1 MPLTITPDQEPETP
15 APVEQPAATE
25 PQLDVKTPAPVEQPG
40 ATEPQPDV
48 NRDTETFMVVL
59 PLRYAYW
66 LRHRAD
72 LFGDKPE
79 AHVERI
85 LREYKAQYDQ
95 SPASTGR
102 LAPPEKGETAVTFRR
117 Q

>member
-1 MPLTITPDQEPETP
+1 MPLTITPDQEPEAP
-15 APVEQPAATE
+15 APVEQPAAPE
-25 PQLDVKTPAPVEQPG
+25 PQLDVNP
-40 ATEPQPDV
+40 
-48 NRDTETFMVVL
+48 DTETFMVVL

>member
-1 MPLTITPDQEPETP
+1 MPLTITPDQEPEAP
-15 APVEQPAATE
+15 APVELPAAPE
-25 PQLDVKTPAPVEQPG
+25 PQL
-40 ATEPQPDV
+40 DV

-95 SPASTGR
+95 SPAGMGR

>member
-1 MPLTITPDQEPETP
+1 MPLTITPDQEPEAP
-15 APVEQPAATE
+15 APVEQPEATE
-25 PQLDVKTPAPVEQPG
+25 PQLDVNP
-40 ATEPQPDV
+40 
-48 NRDTETFMVVL
+48 DTETFMVVL